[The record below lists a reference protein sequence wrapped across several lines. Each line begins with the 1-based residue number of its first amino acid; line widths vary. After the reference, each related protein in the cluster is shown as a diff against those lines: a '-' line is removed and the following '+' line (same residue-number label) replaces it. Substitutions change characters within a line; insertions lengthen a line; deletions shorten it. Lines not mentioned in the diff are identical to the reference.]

1 MMTVRSMGSLALVAF
16 LAMAPLRSMGKT
28 SQDGNAWV
36 VESAAIRLRFDAAAG
51 RMSVLDK
58 RAGYEWRQPDKSV
71 TTKPRDVQPLP
82 APADGLRFEAEFGTT
97 EGRPN
102 TGIVTLEMPQEADRL
117 IVTLDMPN
125 RDVEA
130 HIMPFFAPFVL
141 DTPTG
146 VMAVADYCNGHVYPV
161 DQYPAFNSH
170 TSTDRLDMP
179 WVGLCDLAR
188 GFGWL
193 MIIDTSDNGEI
204 RFTNYEVGGRKFVAP
219 QLTWVSS
226 KRKFAYPRRLIHR
239 FLPTGGYVAM
249 AKAYRQH
256 AGQQGLLVTLTEKLK
271 RNPNLRRLFGA
282 PDIWGNATLDFAR
295 QAKAAGIDKMLI
307 NGRSSPDQI
316 RAINELGYLTSEYD
330 NYTDILP
337 PEKPGHIDSQHA
349 PLPDSAALNADGSRM
364 KAWLTFDKKLQYMK
378 RCPSLWK
385 TTAEIVVPKVL
396 KEHPYLARFI
406 DVTTAEGLYECFDPN
421 HPLTKTQKRQCGVD
435 LLSYV
440 RSLNLVVGGEH
451 GIWWSVPYLDYIEGM
466 MSGSPCYYSW
476 PAGHLIRPKTKDQRF
491 TGPWGEK
498 HAAWDAYEKWGI
510 GHEHRAPLWELVFH
524 DCVVSTWYWGDTNDY
539 LLEAAPEIT
548 AKKDAFNVLY
558 GTIPM
563 MWAGAEGGWNKA
575 RDTFLRT
582 YRNTCKLHEVI
593 ACTDMVNHEFLT
605 PDHAVQRTSFSDGTQ
620 VIVNFSAKPQ
630 EVELA
635 GDKYLLP
642 QNGFAAKGPRIEQ
655 SLALVDGKM
664 VTRIRTAEGYTF
676 SDASPGK

>member
-36 VESAAIRLRFDAAAG
+36 VESVAIRLRFDAAAG

-97 EGRPN
+97 EGHPN
-102 TGIVTLEMPQEADRL
+102 TGIVTLEMPQEADKL

-204 RFTNYEVGGRKFVAP
+204 RFTNYEVGGRKSVAP

-364 KAWLTFDKKLQYMK
+364 KAWLTFDKRLQYMK

-664 VTRIRTAEGYTF
+664 VTRIRTTEGYTV
-676 SDASPGK
+676 SDAAPGK

>member
-36 VESAAIRLRFDAAAG
+36 VESVAIRLRFDAAAG

-97 EGRPN
+97 EGHPN
-102 TGIVTLEMPQEADRL
+102 TGIVTLEMPQEADKL

-204 RFTNYEVGGRKFVAP
+204 RFTNYEVGGRKSVAP

-364 KAWLTFDKKLQYMK
+364 KAWLTFDKRLQYMK

-664 VTRIRTAEGYTF
+664 VTRIRTTEGYTF

>member
-1 MMTVRSMGSLALVAF
+1 
-16 LAMAPLRSMGKT
+16 
-28 SQDGNAWV
+28 
-36 VESAAIRLRFDAAAG
+36 
-51 RMSVLDK
+51 
-58 RAGYEWRQPDKSV
+58 
-71 TTKPRDVQPLP
+71 
-82 APADGLRFEAEFGTT
+82 
-97 EGRPN
+97 
-102 TGIVTLEMPQEADRL
+102 
-117 IVTLDMPN
+117 
-125 RDVEA
+125 
-130 HIMPFFAPFVL
+130 
-141 DTPTG
+141 
-146 VMAVADYCNGHVYPV
+146 
-161 DQYPAFNSH
+161 
-170 TSTDRLDMP
+170 
-179 WVGLCDLAR
+179 
-188 GFGWL
+188 

-204 RFTNYEVGGRKFVAP
+204 RFTNYEVGGRKLVAP

-385 TTAEIVVPKVL
+385 TTAQIVVPKVL
-396 KEHPYLARFI
+396 KEYPYLARFI

-451 GIWWSVPYLDYIEGM
+451 GIWWS
-466 MSGSPCYYSW
+466 
-476 PAGHLIRPKTKDQRF
+476 
-491 TGPWGEK
+491 
-498 HAAWDAYEKWGI
+498 
-510 GHEHRAPLWELVFH
+510 
-524 DCVVSTWYWGDTNDY
+524 STN
-539 LLEAAPEIT
+539 
-548 AKKDAFNVLY
+548 
-558 GTIPM
+558 
-563 MWAGAEGGWNKA
+563 
-575 RDTFLRT
+575 RDST
-582 YRNTCKLHEVI
+582 
-593 ACTDMVNHEFLT
+593 
-605 PDHAVQRTSFSDGTQ
+605 
-620 VIVNFSAKPQ
+620 
-630 EVELA
+630 
-635 GDKYLLP
+635 
-642 QNGFAAKGPRIEQ
+642 
-655 SLALVDGKM
+655 
-664 VTRIRTAEGYTF
+664 
-676 SDASPGK
+676 